1 VSVTAR
7 ANKPVELEQARENV
21 NSLRFLG
28 GLLLMV
34 ALLLYFFHLAE
45 SPMGRHTLGI
55 LSAFFAVLGA
65 ALLLLGRRKI
75 RSLR

>member
-1 VSVTAR
+1 MTAR
-7 ANKPVELEQARENV
+7 VNKPVEFEQARESV
-21 NSLRFLG
+21 NALRILG
-28 GLLLMV
+28 GLLLIV

-65 ALLLLGRRKI
+65 ALLLIGRRKL

>member
-1 VSVTAR
+1 
-7 ANKPVELEQARENV
+7 
-21 NSLRFLG
+21 
-28 GLLLMV
+28 MV

-65 ALLLLGRRKI
+65 ALLLLGRRKL

>member
-1 VSVTAR
+1 MPQ
-7 ANKPVELEQARENV
+7 ANKQTDFEQARESV
-21 NSLRFLG
+21 TALRFLG

-45 SPMGRHTLGI
+45 KPAGRHTLGW
-55 LSAFFAVLGA
+55 LSAGFALLGA
-65 ALLLLGRRKI
+65 ALLWVGSRKL